1 MGVIVGRHIEGITI
15 NPLEYLLDDE
25 GELVV
30 FESEEQA
37 RQHLI
42 KNGYSKDDLY
52 WIVFEEVEDNEIYKN
67 TSDKTNGK
75 RFCRMSGNGS

>member
-30 FESEEQA
+30 FEREEQA

-75 RFCRMSGNGS
+75 RF